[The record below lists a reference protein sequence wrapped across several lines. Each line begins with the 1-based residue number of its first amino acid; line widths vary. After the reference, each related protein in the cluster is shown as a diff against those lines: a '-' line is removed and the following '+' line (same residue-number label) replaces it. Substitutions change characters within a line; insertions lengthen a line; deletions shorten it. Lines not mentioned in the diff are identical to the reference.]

1 MPFAIVAFAAGF
13 SLYGIAAFI
22 VNFVHSEPAHRFGSA
37 PREWGTFAL
46 VGLGINAAN
55 FALMT
60 YFYLQPGEWRVL
72 HFSKVTF
79 LAIMVIAY
87 VLGIAAAVW
96 SSP

>member
-22 VNFVHSEPAHRFGSA
+22 VDFLHPPKLHRFGSA
-37 PREWGTFAL
+37 PENYGAFAL
-46 VGLGINAAN
+46 VALGINAVN

-60 YFYLQPGEWRVL
+60 YFYRQPKDWRVL

-79 LAIMVIAY
+79 PAILVIAY
-87 VLGIAAAVW
+87 VLGLSTAIW
-96 SSP
+96 SRP